1 MPGVVGGFSMN
12 VDVVEAV
19 VELVRVRVEKGI
31 FSSPGAGVG
40 MGRS

>member
-12 VDVVEAV
+12 VDVVEIAV
-19 VELVRVRVEKGI
+19 EFVRVGWKGI
-31 FSSPGAGVG
+31 FSSPRGGVG